1 MQGKTLAALFCY
13 CLVMTILLE
22 ERVSQVLLPS
32 LFLNWFTLVDSIN
45 PLRSP
50 WSIGPRRQIT
60 FFHLRPSIGWAGTHL
75 T

>member
-32 LFLNWFTLVDSIN
+32 LFLNWCTLVDSIN

-50 WSIGPRRQIT
+50 WSIGSQRQIT
-60 FFHLRPSIGWAGTHL
+60 FFHLRPSIGWVGTHL